1 MWSCMPVT
9 LPTHETDK
17 GGTAGT
23 TARHNHKTNP
33 PTTGAETT
41 HVFSYL
47 HKKDHGVD
55 TGLRAPFF
63 GRTQCSFGW
72 ETLVLW
78 LKGVRVAAE
87 PYGRLEKAP
96 WKKSLGTLN
105 TTLSGMGCTLSF

>member
-9 LPTHETDK
+9 LPTHESDK

-33 PTTGAETT
+33 PTTGAELM
-41 HVFSYL
+41 FFPIY
-47 HKKDHGVD
+47 GVD

-72 ETLVLW
+72 ETLILW

-87 PYGRLEKAP
+87 PYARLEKAP
-96 WKKSLGTLN
+96 RKKSLGTLN